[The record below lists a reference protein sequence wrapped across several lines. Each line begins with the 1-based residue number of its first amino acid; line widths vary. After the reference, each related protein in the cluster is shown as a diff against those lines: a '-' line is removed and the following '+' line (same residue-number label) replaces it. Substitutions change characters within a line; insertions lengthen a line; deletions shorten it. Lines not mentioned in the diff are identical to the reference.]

1 LYRQKKGKYTR
12 LVGRHAN
19 YNIGNRAADRWV
31 EHMEAAM
38 EEHPVLTKDDE
49 ARKALSKYFRYTAH
63 YIVVASQFMRPDQ
76 VRPNLPEQMSRI

>member
-1 LYRQKKGKYTR
+1 
-12 LVGRHAN
+12 
-19 YNIGNRAADRWV
+19 
-31 EHMEAAM
+31 MEAAM

-76 VRPNLPEQMSRI
+76 VRPNLPEQMSRIWNKKMHGESSTQRFLFELLQ